1 MKFFERFDQID
12 PRIIYLLM
20 AVMMVFP
27 VLKPIGMPISIDP
40 QLTQPVFDWV
50 EGLSA
55 GDIVIFDAAY
65 GGGSDS
71 ELGPQLKAW
80 FYHCMRKGVKVVGV
94 AQWEAGSA
102 LAYATLKETAAACEA
117 AGIVSKEGTDW
128 AMVGF
133 KGGGQTV
140 FRAMQDDFWKACGN
154 TDWNKNDFSTVPLL
168 ARVKQWN
175 NETVEGILCL
185 SAGSPGIPT
194 YTTYF
199 PDQKLFVGDVA
210 VQVAGTS
217 NLLRSGQVKG
227 ILPGLAGAAQYE
239 KLIGVPGLGVKLMD
253 AQSLGHL
260 WVIVLVILGN
270 IGYRL
275 KTKSGKKHGV

>member
-1 MKFFERFDQID
+1 MKFMERFDEID
-12 PRIIYLLM
+12 PKIIYLLM
-20 AVMMVFP
+20 AVFLVFP
-27 VLKPIGMPISIDP
+27 VLKPIGMPLSIDP
-40 QLTQPVFDWV
+40 QLTMPVYNWI
-50 EGLSA
+50 EGLKP

-80 FYHCMRKGVKVVGV
+80 FTHCMMKGVKVVGL
-94 AQWEAGSA
+94 AQWDSGSA
-102 LAYATLKETAAACEA
+102 LAYTTLTNTSAELKAK
-117 AGIVSKEGTDW
+117 GISAEEGVDW
-128 AMVGF
+128 AHVGY
-133 KGGGQTV
+133 KAGGGAV

-168 ARVKQWN
+168 QRVKKWD
-175 NETVEGILCL
+175 NETVKGFICY

-199 PDQKLFVGDVA
+199 PGYDLYVGDVA

-227 ILPGLAGAAQYE
+227 IIPGLSGAAQYE
-239 KLIGVPGLGVKLMD
+239 KLIGSPGLGVKLMD

-260 WVIVLVILGN
+260 WIIILVILGN
-270 IGYRL
+270 IGFRL
-275 KTKSGKKHGV
+275 KMRGTKNRGA